1 MLADK
6 TGPEVAEIYVGE
18 ASPKLPRPEK
28 ELNGFSKVDL
38 RPGENKT
45 VPVLLDSRAF
55 AYYDTAAQRWTIN
68 PGTFHMM
75 VGRSSKQINLRGTLK
90 LDSFN
95 RLFENN

>member
-6 TGPEVAEIYVGE
+6 TGAEVVEIYVGE

-28 ELNGFSKVDL
+28 ELKGFSKVDL
-38 RPGENKT
+38 RPGENRT
-45 VPVLLDSRAF
+45 VSVLLDSRAF
-55 AYYDTAAQRWTIN
+55 AYYDTAAQRWTTN
-68 PGTFHMM
+68 PGRFHIM
-75 VGRSSKQINLRGTLK
+75 VGRSSQQINLRGSLR